1 MNSFDRA
8 HGFPHTYGVIHYK
21 TDIWKD
27 HPFLICEVPRQ
38 AETGLVL
45 WDSGWYIISTHGSL
59 EEVELVLAVKF
70 QKKLGEKF
78 WDSRDITNWKAE
90 DL

>member
-1 MNSFDRA
+1 MRFINL
-8 HGFPHTYGVIHYK
+8 TY
-21 TDIWKD
+21 
-27 HPFLICEVPRQ
+27 FN
-38 AETGLVL
+38 GLNT
-45 WDSGWYIISTHGSL
+45 ISTHGSL

-78 WDSRDITNWKAE
+78 WDSRDITNWKTE